1 MLKYTKQV
9 WLEVEQ
15 FTRVKNRWVGNS
27 VEECL
32 KSLMRQKELK
42 EWKHVPCL
50 TIWDLYLASN
60 SILFVEKVVVPS
72 FQFSYKIKS
81 MAIA

>member
-1 MLKYTKQV
+1 MLKYTKHV

-15 FTRVKNRWVGNS
+15 FTRVTNRWVGNF

-32 KSLMRQKELK
+32 KKWMRQKELK
-42 EWKHVPCL
+42 EWKVVPCL
-50 TIWDLYLASN
+50 TIWDLYLEIN
-60 SILFVEKVVVPS
+60 SLLFVDKVVVPS
-72 FQFSYKIKS
+72 FQCSYQISS

>member
-15 FTRVKNRWVGNS
+15 FTRVTNRWVGNS
-27 VEECL
+27 IEECL

-42 EWKHVPCL
+42 EWKNVPYL
-50 TIWDLYLASN
+50 TIWDLYLARN
-60 SILFVEKVVVPS
+60 SFLLVEKVAVPS
-72 FQFSYKIKS
+72 FQYSYKIRS